1 MRKAFRILLAF
12 LLSALVFTLA
22 VVLTR
27 AETAG
32 TVEVQILALN
42 DFHGNLLPPGKSV
55 GGVEYLAAHIDNLR
69 QLNPNT
75 VVVSA
80 GDLIGVS
87 PLLSALFHDEPTIE
101 AFNLIGLDFSAVGN
115 HEFDE
120 GVHELLRMQAG
131 GCHPVDGCQDGDGF
145 EGADFLYLAA
155 NVTWKDNDQPVF
167 PAYEVR
173 TFEGV
178 PVAFIGVTLEGTPTL
193 VKADISEVN
202 FLDEAEAVNALVPEL
217 KEQGI
222 ETIVALI
229 HEGGAQTPRTSGYNE
244 CVDISGPIVDIVN
257 NLNDE
262 VDLVIS
268 GHEPFAYNCVI
279 DDKVVTHALFFGRLL
294 TRIDLTISLRT
305 HDVVAVAAENREVT
319 HDVAADSR
327 MTALIERYKSIA
339 APFENRV
346 VGAITADVT
355 RATNA
360 AGESALGDVIAD
372 AQLDATDDPGSGEAV
387 VAFMNPA
394 GLRADL
400 TYVSSPVAEGDGNMT
415 YLEIYTVQPL
425 GYSLVTMTLTGAQ
438 IDTLLEQQFEDC
450 SQTRRDRILQV
461 SAGFTYSWSLSAPP
475 CDKVD
480 PATIMINGVQVDPAA
495 SYRVT
500 VNSFLA
506 KGGDRFTV
514 FLEGTDRRGGDVDVD
529 ALEKYIAANSP
540 VPPGPQDRIT
550 QVP

>member
-1 MRKAFRILLAF
+1 
-12 LLSALVFTLA
+12 
-22 VVLTR
+22 
-27 AETAG
+27 
-32 TVEVQILALN
+32 
-42 DFHGNLLPPGKSV
+42 
-55 GGVEYLAAHIDNLR
+55 
-69 QLNPNT
+69 
-75 VVVSA
+75 
-80 GDLIGVS
+80 
-87 PLLSALFHDEPTIE
+87 
-101 AFNLIGLDFSAVGN
+101 
-115 HEFDE
+115 
-120 GVHELLRMQAG
+120 
-131 GCHPVDGCQDGDGF
+131 
-145 EGADFLYLAA
+145 
-155 NVTWKDNDQPVF
+155 VTWKDNDKPVF

-173 TFEGV
+173 TFQGV

-279 DDKVVTHALFFGRLL
+279 DDKVVTHALFFGRLV

-305 HDVVAVAAENREVT
+305 RDVVSVVAENREVT
-319 HDVAADSR
+319 HDVAVDSR
-327 MTALIERYKSIA
+327 MTALIGKYKAIIA
-339 APFENRV
+339 PLENRV
-346 VGAITADVT
+346 VGSITADIT
-355 RATNA
+355 RDTNA

-400 TYVSSPVAEGDGNMT
+400 TYMSSPVGEGDGNMT

-450 SQTRRDRILQV
+450 GQTRRDRILQV
-461 SAGFTYSWSLSAPP
+461 SSGFTYSWSLSAPA

-480 PATIMINGVQVDPAA
+480 PASIMIDGVPVDPSA

-506 KGGDRFTV
+506 DGGDRFSV
-514 FLEGTDRRGGDVDVD
+514 LLQGTDRLGGDVDTD
-529 ALEKYIAANSP
+529 ALEKYFVANSP